1 MDIIPMPSRFAR
13 HRVSPYWR
21 TFKIITLA
29 TPILLCLFS
38 VYKFWEVDGMVKRRL
53 AVHNHGSFSMA
64 YFRPVRY
71 EAGQPIDPKALRT
84 RLIRREYV
92 ETHGAPARE
101 GEFNCNE
108 EGCAVIV
115 RNRGNIETNKD
126 PAVINFRFDDGRITD
141 HKGSIVNE
149 VRLEPLPLSPL
160 GDGEVRALTR
170 LELSEISPHVVNAVL
185 STEDQRFYSHWGI
198 DPIGILRAIIKNVSA
213 GAWVEGGSTV
223 TQQLAKNV
231 LLSPKRT
238 LSRKFNEVFAALAL
252 ERHLSKKDIL
262 TMYLNEVYFSQEGS
276 IAIHGIQEAAKTF
289 FGRDAKNLTI
299 SQSALLIGL
308 IKGPSYYSPRRHLD
322 RSLTRRDVVLQNMME
337 QGFISSKEFD
347 AAKREKITLSE
358 SMFRVR
364 NGAYFMAHLE
374 QELMQ
379 NYDMDVDSGA
389 GLQVSTFI
397 DEDFQQCAQEAVAE
411 GLSKLDSTY
420 PRLKGKGKQALQQA
434 LVAIDARTGA
444 IVAWVGGRNFQDNQ
458 FDHVAQAH
466 RQIGSAIKP
475 FLYLTAM
482 DPSLNTYKVATPV
495 SILGDEPT
503 AITLMDKT
511 TWRPSNYDHKF
522 RGDVT
527 LRYALERSLNAPAV
541 YVAQRVGIK
550 NIKTTLE
557 RFNVAREIPE
567 VPALALGALDTSLL
581 ELTASFGAL
590 SQLGAYVEPRLFD
603 TVSDSEGQ
611 LLATRQ
617 PIESQV
623 SDPGPVFLVVDIL
636 RGVIERGTGTSA
648 RAAGFDDPASGKT
661 GTSNES
667 RDAWFIGFTPSL
679 VAGVWTGFDDNRK
692 TGLTGGTAS
701 APTWGKFMKCI
712 EPYLAHDD
720 FSPPPSVSMVNLDA
734 RTHKRYSPDCPPPRS
749 SVLREVFLKGTEP
762 RQECYYADD
771 RIERDEP
778 EEEYRDRE
786 IQRRP
791 MPHDRRQRDAQS
803 FWDSVWDWG

>member
-1 MDIIPMPSRFAR
+1 
-13 HRVSPYWR
+13 
-21 TFKIITLA
+21 
-29 TPILLCLFS
+29 
-38 VYKFWEVDGMVKRRL
+38 MVRRRL
-53 AVHNHGSFSMA
+53 LVQNHGSFSMA

-71 EAGQPIDPKALRT
+71 EAGQAIDPKALRT
-84 RLIRREYV
+84 RLVRREY
-92 ETHGAPARE
+92 TQTNGAPARE

-108 EGCAVIV
+108 ETCSVIL
-115 RNRGNIETNKD
+115 RRQRTNQAEDKD
-126 PAVINFRFDDGRITD
+126 PDITIFRFDDGRITD
-141 HKGSIVNE
+141 QQGAMLDTVQ
-149 VRLEPLPLSPL
+149 LEPLPLSPL
-160 GDGEVRALTR
+160 GNGEVRALTR
-170 LELSEISPHVVNAVL
+170 LELADISPHVVNAAL

-198 DPIGILRAIIKNVSA
+198 DPIGIIRAIAKNVSA
-213 GAWVEGGSTV
+213 GAWVEGGSTI

-238 LSRKFNEVFAALAL
+238 LARKFNEVFAALAL

-276 IAIHGIQEAAKTF
+276 IAIHGIQEASKTF
-289 FGRDAKNLTI
+289 FNRDAKNLTI
-299 SQSALLIGL
+299 SQAALLIGL

-322 RSLTRRDVVLQNMME
+322 RAISRRDVVLQNMLE
-337 QGFISSKEFD
+337 QNFISQKEYD
-347 AAKREKITLSE
+347 AAKREKIVLSQ
-358 SMFRVR
+358 SLFRSR

-374 QELMQ
+374 RELQQ
-379 NYDMDVDSGA
+379 NYDLDVDKGA
-389 GLQVSTFI
+389 GLQVNTFI
-397 DEDFQQCAQEAVAE
+397 DEDFQQCAQDALAE
-411 GLSKLDSTY
+411 GLAKLEKTY
-420 PRLKGKGKQALQQA
+420 PRLKGKEKLALQQA

-444 IVAWVGGRNFQDNQ
+444 ILAWVGGRNFQENQ

-503 AITLMDKT
+503 AITLLDKT

-550 NIKTTLE
+550 NIRTTLG
-557 RFNVAREIPE
+557 RFNVAKEIPE

-581 ELTASFGAL
+581 QLTASYGAL
-590 SQLGAYVEPRLFD
+590 SQLGTYMEPRIFE
-603 TVSDSEGQ
+603 TVRDAEGQ
-611 LLATRQ
+611 LIATRE
-617 PIESQV
+617 PISMQV

-648 RAAGFDDPASGKT
+648 RSAGFDYPASGKT

-667 RDAWFIGFTPSL
+667 RDAWFVGFTPSI

-712 EPYLAHDD
+712 QPYLANED
-720 FSPPPSVSMVNLDA
+720 FTAPPSVRMFTLDS
-734 RTHKRYSPDCPPPRS
+734 RNRKRFSSDCPPPPRS
-749 SVLREVFLKGTEP
+749 SVIREIFLEGTEP
-762 RQECYYADD
+762 RQECYYEDQ
-771 RIERDEP
+771 EGRDP
-778 EEEYRDRE
+778 EDYRDTDSSRE
-786 IQRRP
+786 RNSP
-791 MPHDRRQRDAQS
+791 NYRRQRDAQG
-803 FWDSVWDWG
+803 FWDSLWDWG